1 MSVGSAKRAA
11 IPPEAAARRSTELGL
26 VVLAVILAAGGY
38 VLTALAK
45 GTELPADLVPFAV
58 GAGGLA
64 LAAHVAV
71 RRFAP
76 RADGTLL
83 GLAILLNGIGF
94 VTIARLDPDLARYQS
109 LWTAVGVGA
118 FVATLAAVKRIRDLE
133 RYRYTFALVGIGSL
147 ILPAIPG
154 IGREINGARLWVRL
168 GPLNFQPGE
177 AAKVTLVIFLAAYL
191 VEKRELLSTP
201 TWRVGPADAARP
213 QALRPPAPG
222 LGQLHPG
229 HGPGEGPRLLA
240 AVLRRVPGHALHG
253 HRPGQLRRH
262 RRRHVRRWGRPS
274 PTRSSATSAT
284 GSRPGSTPGRRR
296 RTRAIQL
303 VQALF
308 AFGSGGF
315 AGAGLGL
322 GRPGTIPNASTD
334 FVFAAIGEELGL
346 IGTTAVLLL
355 YLLLVGVGFRI
366 ALRADQPFLKLLAAG
381 LTTILGVQTFII
393 LGGVTRLIP
402 LTGITMPFVSYG
414 GSSLL
419 ANFVILALLL
429 RISDEVARRSGELHR
444 PPRRAERR
452 EPAGPPGGD
461 RRRRLLRGAVP
472 PAQLP
477 PGVPGRQP
485 GQRRPQRPGGAAG
498 LLPAPGRD
506 PDRRRRDRGPLRAG
520 RRPVRAAPR
529 PTPPGRCS
537 PTSAGSSPST
547 SGPRASRTPTTPT

>member
-1 MSVGSAKRAA
+1 MSLRAPKA
-11 IPPEAAARRSTELGL
+11 GAGAAGPGGAGPEAAARRSTELGL
-26 VVLAVILAAGGY
+26 VTLAVILAAGGY

-45 GTELPADLVPFAV
+45 GAKLPADLAPFAA
-58 GAGGLA
+58 GAAGLA

-83 GLAILLNGIGF
+83 GLAIMLNGIGF
-94 VTIARLDPDLARYQS
+94 VVIARLDPDLARYQS

-118 FVATLAAVKRIRDLE
+118 FVATLAAVRRVRDLE

-147 ILPAIPG
+147 LIPAVPG
-154 IGREINGARLWVRL
+154 IGQEINGARLWVHL

-201 TWRVGPADAARP
+201 TWRVGPVMLPDPKHFAPLILAWGSSILVMVREKDLGSSLLFFAVFLAMLYMATARASYLGIGTALFAVGATAAY
-213 QALRPPAPG
+213 
-222 LGQLHPG
+222 
-229 HGPGEGPRLLA
+229 
-240 AVLRRVPGHALHG
+240 HAFG
-253 HRPGQLRRH
+253 
-262 RRRHVRRWGRPS
+262 HVRERVTTWINPW
-274 PTRSSATSAT
+274 PTADSH
-284 GSRPGSTPGRRR
+284 GF
-296 RTRAIQL
+296 QL

-308 AFGSGGF
+308 AFGSGGL
-315 AGAGLGL
+315 AGTGLGL
-322 GRPGTIPNASTD
+322 GSPGKIPNAATD
-334 FVFAAIGEELGL
+334 FVYAAIGEELGL
-346 IGTTAVLLL
+346 IGTTAVLVL

-429 RISDEVARRSGELHR
+429 RISDEVARRAEAGELHLP
-444 PPRRAERR
+444 PPR
-452 EPAGPPGGD
+452 D
-461 RRRRLLRGAVP
+461 
-472 PAQLP
+472 
-477 PGVPGRQP
+477 
-485 GQRRPQRPGGAAG
+485 AA
-498 LLPAPGRD
+498 R
-506 PDRRRRDRGPLRAG
+506 
-520 RRPVRAAPR
+520 
-529 PTPPGRCS
+529 
-537 PTSAGSSPST
+537 
-547 SGPRASRTPTTPT
+547 

>member
-1 MSVGSAKRAA
+1 MSGAGPA
-11 IPPEAAARRSTELGL
+11 AAARRSTELGL
-26 VVLAVILAAGGY
+26 VILAVILAAGGY

-45 GTELPADLVPFAV
+45 GATLPADLAPFAA
-58 GAGGLA
+58 GAAGLA

-83 GLAILLNGIGF
+83 GLSIMLNAIGF
-94 VTIARLDPDLARYQS
+94 VVIARLDHNLARYQT
-109 LWTAVGVGA
+109 LWTAVGVAA

-133 RYRYTFALVGIGSL
+133 RYRYTFALLGIGSL
-147 ILPAIPG
+147 LIPAVPG
-154 IGREINGARLWVRL
+154 IGQEINGARLWVHL

-201 TWRVGPADAARP
+201 TWRVGPLMLPDP
-213 QALRPPAPG
+213 KHFAP
-222 LGQLHPG
+222 L
-229 HGPGEGPRLLA
+229 LLA
-240 AVLRRVPGHALHG
+240 WGSSILVMVREKDLGSSLLFFAVFLAMLYMATARVSYVGIGAAMFAVGATLAYHAFG
-253 HRPGQLRRH
+253 
-262 RRRHVRRWGRPS
+262 HVRERVTTWVNPW
-274 PTRSSATSAT
+274 PTAQGHSF
-284 GSRPGSTPGRRR
+284 
-296 RTRAIQL
+296 QL

-315 AGAGLGL
+315 AGTGLGL
-322 GRPGTIPNASTD
+322 GSPGKIPNAATD

-355 YLLLVGVGFRI
+355 YLLLIGVGFRI

-429 RISDEVARRSGELHR
+429 RISDEVARRADIE
-444 PPRRAERR
+444 AE
-452 EPAGPPGGD
+452 GT
-461 RRRRLLRGAVP
+461 
-472 PAQLP
+472 
-477 PGVPGRQP
+477 
-485 GQRRPQRPGGAAG
+485 
-498 LLPAPGRD
+498 
-506 PDRRRRDRGPLRAG
+506 
-520 RRPVRAAPR
+520 VR
-529 PTPPGRCS
+529 
-537 PTSAGSSPST
+537 
-547 SGPRASRTPTTPT
+547 

>member
-1 MSVGSAKRAA
+1 
-11 IPPEAAARRSTELGL
+11 
-26 VVLAVILAAGGY
+26 VLAVILAAGGY
-38 VLTALAK
+38 VLTSLAK

-64 LAAHVAV
+64 LAAHAAV

-133 RYRYTFALVGIGSL
+133 RYRYTFFLVGIGSL

-201 TWRVGPADAARP
+201 TWRVGPVMLPDP
-213 QALRPPAPG
+213 KHFAP
-222 LGQLHPG
+222 L
-229 HGPGEGPRLLA
+229 LLA
-240 AVLRRVPGHALHG
+240 WGSSILVMVREKDLGSSLLFFAVFLAMLYMATARASYVGIGAALFAVG
-253 HRPGQLRRH
+253 ATVAYQIFG
-262 RRRHVRRWGRPS
+262 HVRDRVTTWLDPWPS
-274 PTRSSATSAT
+274 AQDQ
-284 GSRPGSTPGRRR
+284 GY
-296 RTRAIQL
+296 QL
-303 VQALF
+303 VQGLF

-355 YLLLVGVGFRI
+355 YMLVVGVGFRI

-429 RISDEVARRSGELHR
+429 RISDEVARRSE
-444 PPRRAERR
+444 A
-452 EPAGPPGGD
+452 
-461 RRRRLLRGAVP
+461 
-472 PAQLP
+472 
-477 PGVPGRQP
+477 
-485 GQRRPQRPGGAAG
+485 
-498 LLPAPGRD
+498 
-506 PDRRRRDRGPLRAG
+506 
-520 RRPVRAAPR
+520 
-529 PTPPGRCS
+529 
-537 PTSAGSSPST
+537 PST
-547 SGPRASRTPTTPT
+547 LGGPA

>member
-1 MSVGSAKRAA
+1 MILSAG
-11 IPPEAAARRSTELGL
+11 PEAAARRSTELGL

-38 VLTALAK
+38 VLTSLAK

-64 LAAHVAV
+64 LAAHAAV

-133 RYRYTFALVGIGSL
+133 RYRYTFFLVGIGSL

-201 TWRVGPADAARP
+201 TWRVGPVMLPDP
-213 QALRPPAPG
+213 KHFAP
-222 LGQLHPG
+222 L
-229 HGPGEGPRLLA
+229 LLA
-240 AVLRRVPGHALHG
+240 WGSSILVMVREKDLGSSLLFFAVFLAMLYMATARASYVGIGAALFAVG
-253 HRPGQLRRH
+253 ATVAYQIFG
-262 RRRHVRRWGRPS
+262 HVRDRVTTWLDPWPS
-274 PTRSSATSAT
+274 AQDQ
-284 GSRPGSTPGRRR
+284 GY
-296 RTRAIQL
+296 QL
-303 VQALF
+303 VQGLF

-355 YLLLVGVGFRI
+355 YMLVVGVGFRI

-429 RISDEVARRSGELHR
+429 RISDEVARRSE
-444 PPRRAERR
+444 A
-452 EPAGPPGGD
+452 
-461 RRRRLLRGAVP
+461 
-472 PAQLP
+472 
-477 PGVPGRQP
+477 
-485 GQRRPQRPGGAAG
+485 
-498 LLPAPGRD
+498 
-506 PDRRRRDRGPLRAG
+506 
-520 RRPVRAAPR
+520 
-529 PTPPGRCS
+529 
-537 PTSAGSSPST
+537 PST
-547 SGPRASRTPTTPT
+547 LGGPA